1 MSAASRRQSR
11 NGMAPHDHPLPSG
24 CAFSLRIDGR
34 REGGYGAPQPP
45 EPPRRGSTAR
55 ADKESL
61 SAPSA
66 SEPADGR
73 ARAESRGI
81 LIFPLRTTPRR
92 GRRGRRAR
100 PAGDRWL
107 ESAFPL
113 FPPGNRACGRPCTV
127 SRSRMRPAPQ
137 GQGRPAERCPPGA
150 LPAVP
155 PPGAPFV
162 AHGRLRGGDGHD
174 GPILLFPMCDY
185 PPGSPGGP
193 GGRCARR
200 PPARRESVRHR
211 LARPSGRRRRDR
223 PAPPTERRR
232 YPSQLHPPGRLHSRR
247 VPASSRLTPF
257 DLQRSS

>member
-1 MSAASRRQSR
+1 MPDMQDEAAHKLDGVLKAAMSAASRRQSR

-137 GQGRPAERCPPGA
+137 GQSRPRGA
-150 LPAVP
+150 LPAESAA
-155 PPGAPFV
+155 GCAP
-162 AHGRLRGGDGHD
+162 AGRPIRGSRA
-174 GPILLFPMCDY
+174 PE
-185 PPGSPGGP
+185 
-193 GGRCARR
+193 GRGWSC
-200 PPARRESVRHR
+200 
-211 LARPSGRRRRDR
+211 GTK
-223 PAPPTERRR
+223 PAPTW
-232 YPSQLHPPGRLHSRR
+232 GRGQG
-247 VPASSRLTPF
+247 AG
-257 DLQRSS
+257 